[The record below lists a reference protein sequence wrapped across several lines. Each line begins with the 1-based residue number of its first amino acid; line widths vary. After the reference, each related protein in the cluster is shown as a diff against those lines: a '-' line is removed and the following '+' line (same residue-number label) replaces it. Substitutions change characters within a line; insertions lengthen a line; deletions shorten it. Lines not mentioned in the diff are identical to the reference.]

1 MRGKKGFEALETIRE
16 QAAEFSKLLQEKEAA
31 HQKERQR
38 REDDHAL
45 FAEEMKRIGV
55 TGRDS
60 HENDHDLFAKEMQR
74 LGVTALKGQKNQVT
88 HSTVKPKRAVVEQTP
103 AKLFAEV
110 GLSDNY
116 DGASADDWGDRE
128 YIAVG
133 CGIDLARNLAR
144 GLWPVKAQLDLHGLR
159 TEEARR
165 TLVDFILEAHEHGI
179 RCVRIVHGK
188 GINSGEDG
196 PVLKG
201 LVRRWLRQMREV
213 LAFTQAPTEEGGS
226 GALRVLL
233 AKKVG

>member
-1 MRGKKGFEALETIRE
+1 MYFGSMPTIRE
-16 QAAEFSKLLQEKEAA
+16 QAAECSKFLQYKEKKKK
-31 HQKERQR
+31 KERQR

-128 YIAVG
+128 YVAVG
-133 CGIDLARNLAR
+133 CGVDLARNLAR

>member
-1 MRGKKGFEALETIRE
+1 MREKKGFEALEAIRE
-16 QAAEFSKLLQEKEAA
+16 QAAEFSKLLEEKEAT

-55 TGRDS
+55 TDRDR

-74 LGVTALKGQKNQVT
+74 LGVTALKGQKNQVI
-88 HSTVKPKRAVVEQTP
+88 HNAVKPKRAVVEQTP

-128 YIAVG
+128 YVAVG
-133 CGIDLARNLAR
+133 CGVDLARNLAR

-233 AKKVG
+233 GKKVG

>member
-1 MRGKKGFEALETIRE
+1 MREKKGFEALETIRE
-16 QAAEFSKLLQEKEAA
+16 QAAEFSKLLEEKEAA
-31 HQKERQR
+31 HQEERQR
-38 REDDHAL
+38 RQDDHAL
-45 FAEEMKRIGV
+45 FAQEMKRIGV
-55 TGRDS
+55 TGQEN

-74 LGVTALKGQKNQVT
+74 LGVTALKGQKTLASHNP
-88 HSTVKPKRAVVEQTP
+88 VKPKRAVVEQTQT
-103 AKLFAEV
+103 KLFAEV

-128 YIAVG
+128 YVAVG
-133 CGIDLARNLAR
+133 CGVDLARNLSR
-144 GLWPVKAQLDLHGLR
+144 GLWPVKAHLDLHGLR

-165 TLVDFILEAHEHGI
+165 TLVDFILQAHEHGI

-213 LAFTQAPTEEGGS
+213 LAFVQAPAEEGGS

-233 AKKVG
+233 AKKF

>member
-1 MRGKKGFEALETIRE
+1 MREKKGFEALEAIRE
-16 QAAEFSKLLQEKEAA
+16 QAAEFSKLLEEKEAT

-55 TGRDS
+55 TDRDR

-88 HSTVKPKRAVVEQTP
+88 HNAVKPKRAVVEQTP

-128 YIAVG
+128 YVAVG
-133 CGIDLARNLAR
+133 CGVDLARNLAR

-233 AKKVG
+233 GKKVG